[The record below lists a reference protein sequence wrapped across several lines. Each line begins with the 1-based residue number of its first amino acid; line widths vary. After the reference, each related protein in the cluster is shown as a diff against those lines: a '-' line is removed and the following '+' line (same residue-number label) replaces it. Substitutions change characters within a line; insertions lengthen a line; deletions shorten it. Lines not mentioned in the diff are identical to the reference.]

1 MKKQIVLS
9 VPKSCS
15 QKWSGFTIT
24 NLGGF
29 CSTCQKTVVDFTQK
43 STQEIAHYVAQQ
55 TKATCGRF
63 SSSQITPS
71 IFFKVQPGRKL
82 LKNSLFLVSILVVSS
97 PIFSQP
103 LPSKEI
109 LETTLH
115 QVALEHTV
123 KGVVKDEDQ
132 LALAGVN
139 IYLQGTTVGTVSDE
153 MGKFEFPKKLK
164 EGDVLLFSFVGLE
177 TQQYVVPANSP
188 ETLEIQITLPNSVMM
203 GEIVVNEMYT
213 KQPNST
219 QRFWNK
225 VKSIF

>member
-9 VPKSCS
+9 VPKPCS
-15 QKWSGFTIT
+15 QKWSSFTTT
-24 NLGGF
+24 NQGGF
-29 CSTCQKTVVDFTQK
+29 CPTCKTTVVDFTQK

-55 TKATCGRF
+55 TNATCGRF
-63 SSSQITPS
+63 STSQIAPS
-71 IFFKVQPGRKL
+71 IFFKVQPGWKL
-82 LKNSLFLVSILVVSS
+82 LKNSLFLVSLLAVSS

-103 LPSKEI
+103 LPSKEM

-115 QVALEHTV
+115 KVALEHTV
-123 KGVVKDEDQ
+123 KGMVRDEDQ
-132 LALAGVN
+132 LALAEVN

-153 MGKFEFPKKLK
+153 KGKFEFPKKLK

-177 TQQYVVPANSP
+177 TQQYVVPANAP
-188 ETLEIQITLPNSVMM
+188 ETIEIQITLLNSVMM

-213 KQPNST
+213 KQPNSA

>member
-1 MKKQIVLS
+1 M
-9 VPKSCS
+9 
-15 QKWSGFTIT
+15 
-24 NLGGF
+24 
-29 CSTCQKTVVDFTQK
+29 
-43 STQEIAHYVAQQ
+43 
-55 TKATCGRF
+55 
-63 SSSQITPS
+63 
-71 IFFKVQPGRKL
+71 
-82 LKNSLFLVSILVVSS
+82 KNSLFLVSILAVSS

-123 KGVVKDEDQ
+123 KGMVKDEDQ

-213 KQPNST
+213 KQPTSA